1 MTKLTQPVLF
11 ISGDRDPF
19 APVGMTQL
27 LYEKLMGK
35 RRDLLV
41 VKAAHAANCWKMG
54 QSAYLNKIRMFIARY
69 R

>member
-1 MTKLTQPVLF
+1 
-11 ISGDRDPF
+11 
-19 APVGMTQL
+19 MTQL

-41 VKAAHAANCWKMG
+41 VKAAHATNCWKMG